1 MSRLRHLFTLGSAGL
16 AAFALVI
23 GAPVAASAA
32 GSRAAGTT
40 IYVSPHGDDSD
51 SGTSLGQAVRTLAR
65 AQQVVRSLD
74 GNMTGDITVELASG
88 TYRLSQPLAF
98 GAQDSGT
105 NGYDVVWTAAP
116 GARPVLSG
124 ATRITGWRLSDP
136 AKDIWAAPA
145 PAGLQTRQLYVD
157 GVRADVASGP
167 LPVKLTPTATG
178 YTASSAV
185 MDDWRNPSQVEFVY
199 TGGEGY
205 WSLSTGGLGAWTEP
219 RCPVASI
226 SGTTITMAEPCW
238 DNSTM
243 RVGYPGSSETANLV
257 GPASLGNGEVPA
269 YVDNAYELLAQPGQ
283 WYLDTA
289 GHTIYYIPRK
299 GQDMARAD
307 VEAPVLQTL
316 VSGWGTQSAPMHNIV
331 FSGIQFSYATWLQP
345 STPEGFSEIQANYTI
360 TGPDGYATQG
370 LCQLVTDGTC
380 PYGDWTQEP
389 GNVDFGY
396 DQDIQFLGDDFA
408 HLGAAG
414 LRLGDGSQQDTV
426 QGDIFTD
433 ISGNGLELG
442 GVDDP
447 EPTAAA
453 QDTTGNQILDNHFYA
468 LPVEYHGGV
477 AIDVGYAEQTLI
489 AHNQIDDTAY
499 TAISIG
505 WGGWPDK
512 IEQPATPNYSNN
524 NTIAD
529 NLIDDPMQMLS
540 DGGAIY
546 TQGITGSSLANGEH
560 VTGNVVLGA
569 LDHGHAIYTDNGATF
584 VTIDGNVEFGNEND
598 WGSDHTDYTAGATG
612 DDPLL
617 VENNY
622 WQQGN
627 GDSSSGNVT
636 VTDNH
641 VIASL
646 KDVPA
651 SILGNA
657 GLQPAYQHLATET
670 TSDQSVPEPPD
681 QVAAFAAAG
690 KGYVAWNPTLVDNG
704 APVTSYRVTAE
715 PGGASTTISAAA
727 YARLAYAVVPG
738 LTDGTQYT
746 FTVQAVN
753 RAGASAPSLPSAA
766 VTVSASAGGVPSA
779 PSISIEPGDGAVSLH
794 ITAPS
799 SAGGTPVT
807 SYTITAPGIKPVQ
820 FTGHHVLWGA
830 TGSNSIFT
838 TIGGLKAGQPYEF
851 SVAADNV
858 AGAGPAAVTPPVI
871 LGTSP
876 ACSGAKLS
884 VSPADALVS
893 GGQTVQVTTT
903 LSNGCTTALQGVSLY
918 LLAPSGY
925 TVLPSSP
932 AALGD
937 VAAGAS
943 VSQTWTVTVPADVT
957 SGTAQLY
964 QAAVFSVPGSS
975 GSTTLEDTS
984 VTSALSVPFSSV
996 AAAFD
1001 NVGISNDTDTGAANI
1016 DGDGSSFSAQALAS
1030 VGVTPGASLTYD
1042 GVGFTWPDVAAGEP
1056 DNVVGSGQTIDLSG
1070 SGTTLGLLDT
1080 SVYGNSSGTGTITY
1094 TDGTTQSFS
1103 LDVPNWYKAAPAGS
1117 NAVIVAPYRN
1127 RPGNSQDDNIVNV
1140 FEQSIP
1146 LAAGKTVES
1155 VTLPDVSAS
1164 VVQEDP
1170 SLHVFAIAIGG

>member
-1 MSRLRHLFTLGSAGL
+1 MPRLRHLLAHGSAGL
-16 AAFALVI
+16 AALGLVI
-23 GAPVAASAA
+23 AAPAAVGAAAIP
-32 GSRAAGTT
+32 AGTT
-40 IYVSPHGDDSD
+40 IYVSPHGDNSD
-51 SGTSLGQAVRTLAR
+51 SGTSPGQAVRTVQR
-65 AQQVVRSLD
+65 AQQIVRSLD
-74 GNMTGDITVELASG
+74 GDMTGDITVELASG
-88 TYRLSQPLAF
+88 TYRLSQPLTL

-105 NGYDVVWTAAP
+105 NGYNVVWTAAP
-116 GARPVLSG
+116 GAHPVLSG
-124 ATRITGWRLSDP
+124 AERVTGWHLSDP
-136 AKDIWAAPA
+136 AEDIWSAPA
-145 PAGLQTRQLYVD
+145 PAGLQTLQLYVN
-157 GVRADVASGP
+157 GVRADMASGP
-167 LPVKLTPTATG
+167 LPVTLTPTSTG
-178 YTASSAV
+178 YTASATA
-185 MDDWRNPSQVEFVY
+185 MDSWINPGQIQFVY

-205 WSLSTGGLGAWTEP
+205 WSLSTGGSGDWTEP
-219 RCPVASI
+219 SCPVASI

-238 DNSTM
+238 DNSNG
-243 RVGYPGSSETANLV
+243 RADNLV
-257 GPASLGNGEVPA
+257 GPSSLGNGKIPA
-269 YVDNAYELLAQPGQ
+269 YAENAYELLAEPGQ

-289 GHTIYYIPRK
+289 GHTLYYIPRK

-316 VSGWGTQSAPMHNIV
+316 VSGWGTQSAPVHNIV

-345 STPEGFSEIQANYTI
+345 SSPEGFSEIQANYTI
-360 TGPDGYATQG
+360 TGTDGGTTQG
-370 LCQLVTDGTC
+370 LCTLVTNGTC

-396 DQDIQFLGDDFA
+396 DQDIQFLGDEFT

-468 LPVEYHGGV
+468 LPVQYHGGV
-477 AIDVGYAEQTLI
+477 AIDVGYAEQSLI

-512 IEQPATPNYSNN
+512 ISHPATPNYSND

-546 TQGITGSSLANGEH
+546 TQGITGSSLANGED
-560 VTGNVVLGA
+560 VTGNVILGA

-584 VTIDGNVEFGNEND
+584 VTINGNVEFGNEND

-627 GDSSSGNVT
+627 GNSSSDNVT
-636 VTDNH
+636 VENNH

-651 SILGNA
+651 SVLSNA
-657 GLQPAYQHLATET
+657 GLQPAYRHLATET
-670 TSDQSVPEPPD
+670 TADPSVPEAPD

-690 KGYVAWNPTLVDNG
+690 KGYVGWNPTIADNG

-715 PGGASTTISAAA
+715 PGGASATISAAA
-727 YARLAYAVVPG
+727 YARLGYTVVPG
-738 LTDGTQYT
+738 LTDGTHYT

-779 PSISIEPGDGAVSLH
+779 PSISVESGDGAVSLH

-799 SAGGTPVT
+799 AAGGTPVT
-807 SYTITAPGIKPVQ
+807 GYTISGPGVRTTQ
-820 FTGHHVLWGA
+820 VTGHHVLWGA

-838 TIGGLKAGQPYEF
+838 TGGGLKAGQPYEF
-851 SVAADNV
+851 SVTADNV

-876 ACSGAKLS
+876 ACSGAQLS
-884 VSPADALVS
+884 VSPADALVT

-903 LSNGCTTALQGVSLY
+903 LTNGCTTPLQGVSLY

-925 TVLPSSP
+925 TVAQSSP
-932 AALGD
+932 ASLGD
-937 VAAGAS
+937 VAVGAS
-943 VSQTWTVTVPADVT
+943 VSQTWSVTVPADVT

-964 QAAVFSVPGSS
+964 QAAAFSVPGSS
-975 GSTTLEDTS
+975 GSATLEDATVTS
-984 VTSALSVPFSSV
+984 VLSVPFSSF

-1001 NVGISNDTDTGAANI
+1001 NAGISNDTDTGAANI

-1030 VGVTPGASLTYD
+1030 VGVTPGESLTYD
-1042 GVGFTWPDVAAGEP
+1042 GIGFTWPDVAAGVP

-1080 SVYGNSSGTGTITY
+1080 SVYGDSSGTGTITY
-1094 TDGTTQSFS
+1094 TNGTTQTFS
-1103 LDVPNWYKAAPAGS
+1103 LDVPNWYDTAPAGS
-1117 NAVIVAPYRN
+1117 NAVIIAPYRN
-1127 RPGNSQDDNIVNV
+1127 RPGNTQDHHVVNV

-1146 LAAGKTVES
+1146 LQAGLTVES
-1155 VTLPDVSAS
+1155 VTLPDISAS
-1164 VVQEDP
+1164 VVDGSP

>member
-1 MSRLRHLFTLGSAGL
+1 MSRLRRLLTLGSASL

-23 GAPVAASAA
+23 GAPVAVSAVASP
-32 GSRAAGTT
+32 AAGTT
-40 IYVSPHGDDSD
+40 IYVSPYGDNSD
-51 SGTSLGQAVRTLAR
+51 SGTSPGQAVRTVQR
-65 AQQVVRSLD
+65 AQQIVRSLD
-74 GNMTGDITVELASG
+74 GDMTGDITVELASG
-88 TYRLSQPLAF
+88 TYRLSQPLVL

-105 NGYDVVWTAAP
+105 NGYNVVWAAAP
-116 GARPVLSG
+116 GAHPVLSG
-124 ATRITGWRLSDP
+124 AKRITGWHLSDP
-136 AKDIWAAPA
+136 AKGIWAAPA
-145 PAGLQTRQLYVD
+145 PAGLQTRQLYVN

-167 LPVKLTPTATG
+167 LPVKLTPTSTG
-178 YTASSAV
+178 YTASSTAL
-185 MDDWRNPSQVEFVY
+185 DSWRNPSQIEFVY

-205 WSLSTGGLGAWTEP
+205 WSLSTGGLGDWTEP
-219 RCPVASI
+219 SCPVASI

-238 DNSTM
+238 DNSTE
-243 RVGYPGSSETANLV
+243 RATNLV
-257 GPASLGNGEVPA
+257 GPGNLGNGEIPA
-269 YVDNAYELLAQPGQ
+269 YVDNAYELLTQPGQ

-289 GHTIYYIPRK
+289 GHTLYYIPRK

-316 VSGWGTQSAPMHNIV
+316 VSGWGTQSAPVHNII

-370 LCQLVTDGTC
+370 LCQFATGGTC
-380 PYGDWTQEP
+380 PYGDWTQQP

-396 DQDIQFLGDDFA
+396 DQDVQFRSDDFT

-414 LRLGDGSQQDTV
+414 LRLGDGSQRDTV

-433 ISGNGLELG
+433 ISGNGMELG

-447 EPTAAA
+447 EPTAAV

-512 IEQPATPNYSNN
+512 VSQPATPNYSNN

-529 NLIDDPMQMLS
+529 NLIEDPMQMLS

-627 GDSSSGNVT
+627 GDSSANNVT
-636 VTDNH
+636 VENNQ
-641 VIASL
+641 VITSL
-646 KDVPA
+646 RDVPA
-651 SILGNA
+651 SILDNA
-657 GLQPAYQHLATET
+657 GLQPAYRHLAGET
-670 TSDQSVPEPPD
+670 AADPSVPEPPD

-690 KGYVAWNPTLVDNG
+690 KGYVAWNPSLVDNG
-704 APVTSYRVTAE
+704 APVTSYTVTAE

-727 YARLAYAVVPG
+727 YARLSYAVVPG

-753 RAGASAPSLPSAA
+753 RAGPSVPSLPSAA
-766 VTVSASAGGVPSA
+766 VTASASAGSAPSA
-779 PSISIEPGDGAVSLH
+779 PASVSVEPGDGAVSLH

-799 SAGGTPVT
+799 VAGGTPVT
-807 SYTITAPGIKPVQ
+807 GYTISGPGVRTTQ

-838 TIGGLKAGQPYEF
+838 TIGGLKERQPQQF
-851 SVAADNV
+851 SVAADNA
-858 AGAGPAAVTPPVI
+858 AGAGTAAVTRPVI

-876 ACSGAKLS
+876 ACSGAELS
-884 VSPADALVS
+884 VSPADAVVS

-903 LSNGCTTALQGVSLY
+903 LSNGCATALQGVSLY

-925 TVLPSSP
+925 TTSPSSP

-943 VSQTWTVTVPADVT
+943 VSQTWTVTVPADAA

-964 QAAVFSVPGSS
+964 QAAVFGVPGSS
-975 GSTTLEDTS
+975 GSTAYEDTTATT
-984 VTSALSVPFSSV
+984 VLSVPFPSV
-996 AAAFD
+996 AAAFG
-1001 NVGISNDTDTGAANI
+1001 NTGISDDTDTGAANI

-1030 VGVTPGASLTYD
+1030 AGVTPGASLSYD
-1042 GVGFTWPDVAAGEP
+1042 GITFTWPDVAAGQP

-1080 SVYGNSSGTGTITY
+1080 SVYGDSSGTGTITY
-1094 TDGTTQSFS
+1094 TDGSTQGFS
-1103 LDVPNWYKAAPAGS
+1103 LDVPNWYETAPAGS

-1127 RPGNSQDDNIVNV
+1127 RPGNTQDHTVVNV

-1146 LAAGKTVES
+1146 LQAGKTVEA
-1155 VTLPDVSAS
+1155 VTLPDISAS
-1164 VVQEDP
+1164 VVQGSP